1 MDIPSFLSQQR
12 NAGSRALLR
21 HALRPK
27 GGLHFPNMG
36 FSEEKHAQ
44 PGLADPPADGLGQFA
59 VQKRSLERKRGPLL
73 ASRVGELAAQGVRIH
88 PDPHGRDLEGP
99 VQKQDNRRS
108 DRR

>member
-44 PGLADPPADGLGQFA
+44 PGLADPPPMVWGSSPFKSALWKGSA
-59 VQKRSLERKRGPLL
+59 ARSSHPASASWRRK
-73 ASRVGELAAQGVRIH
+73 ASASTRI
-88 PDPHGRDLEGP
+88 PMDETS
-99 VQKQDNRRS
+99 KARS
-108 DRR
+108 KSG